1 MNAHKVLKTVL
12 LSEKA
17 NKQSA
22 ELGAPGQIF
31 NDCLR
36 LERRAAFDPNRKVKL
51 LQSCPMPGPTTCGLG
66 VPEAVVQGHTDPARS
81 GHRQGAA
88 IG

>member
-22 ELGAPGQIF
+22 ELVNTRSRFTRTPT
-31 NDCLR
+31 NTPSPSR
-36 LERRAAFDPNRKVKL
+36 LNKPSR
-51 LQSCPMPGPTTCGLG
+51 
-66 VPEAVVQGHTDPARS
+66 
-81 GHRQGAA
+81 
-88 IG
+88 